1 MDETKGLPERAE
13 KVAEFLAQAANA
25 DSDHLR
31 SADLDKLKADLNSA
45 RDEWLGVDR
54 TAFGA
59 RLEELGIGADDVL
72 KVDGLLEKAQA
83 GRFVRPRT
91 VGKDSRFDF

>member
-1 MDETKGLPERAE
+1 M
-13 KVAEFLAQAANA
+13 AQAA
-25 DSDHLR
+25 
-31 SADLDKLKADLNSA
+31 SADGNHLHSRDVDKLKADLNSA

-59 RLEELGIGADDVL
+59 RLRELGVGADDVL

-91 VGKDSRFDF
+91 VGKGSRFDF